1 VPKLK
6 FFNRLILELSLLFL
20 LGFKQEKSVY
30 FEGRNRI
37 GFLYSMKIK
46 EQTRKLAADSTWVRQ
61 GEADVV

>member
-1 VPKLK
+1 MPKLK

>member
-1 VPKLK
+1 MG
-6 FFNRLILELSLLFL
+6 LLFL
-20 LGFKQEKSVY
+20 IGFNQEKSVC

-37 GFLYSMKIK
+37 GCLYSMKIK

>member
-1 VPKLK
+1 
-6 FFNRLILELSLLFL
+6 LILELPLLFL
-20 LGFKQEKSVY
+20 LGFNQEKSVL

>member
-1 VPKLK
+1 M
-6 FFNRLILELSLLFL
+6 LISLVSMLFS
-20 LGFKQEKSVY
+20 LGFKQEKTVC

-61 GEADVV
+61 GEADEV